1 MEIACPKCRH
11 VNPPAAKFCLQCG
24 AQLNEISQNRSS
36 DPLVGRQVGN
46 LRLVKRIGSGGM
58 GVVYLAE
65 HVNLGKPYAIK
76 FLHPQFAAD
85 QEVVERFR
93 REARVIASLDHENII
108 RETDFGW
115 FDSFGFYLVMEYL
128 EGKTLK
134 QVIRGGEALPPARIL
149 NLFEQL
155 CGALEEAHE
164 KDIVHRDLKPENLF
178 LLQRRGREVLKILD
192 FGIARIAQTGIPSEF
207 TVDGEVYGSPTYM
220 SPEQARGDLSQIT
233 PRSDLYSVGV
243 ILFEAISGRT
253 PFQGKT
259 PTEVMLGHITHTPP
273 RLSDIRPDLP
283 PNPALEALLAKALAK
298 DPSQRFASA
307 WQIYEALR
315 SAFRPQKDE
324 LESTYDDRP
333 EEDTT
338 TLDMDGDVS
347 AVLSDPQRF
356 LHERSNLRERD
367 SLASSPFIERSILR
381 GKQPPQEPCEKNDAP
396 ESRNETANTGSFVG
410 SKSISTT
417 ASELAEDSQA
427 AGKSAQSWPPQS
439 APSSASYPNV
449 QGSLPPLNANL
460 SHPSG
465 PSQHPERSISGM
477 PSPFLPRSSETS
489 LASVPSPLPQA
500 LAPSSPNALPFPGFA
515 SPPPLS
521 QSPLSRLPAPPTIP
535 MPAPSFLEMLPPPP
549 SSSHSPVPLSLPST
563 TTPPKLSPPAEK
575 DISTTDAAT
584 SVVLLP
590 DRNLPRSPQTSAQ
603 EDYEED
609 APTPRRNP
617 KPLVLEDEPT
627 PRKNPKTPQIVRS
640 LFDESIQHDDATRS
654 VDLASIL
661 PPGSQALQQR
671 SPSSS
676 SQIPDFTH
684 QQIPTATEMIAPI
697 HLANVRPAAMD
708 TLSTSLAGVPSPH
721 KPPPVAVE
729 EEPTSL
735 DQAFA
740 RDIAKKLRTEKQSR
754 ALHQTVQDHLPPERP
769 LAQTQASPKGP
780 LLMLVGVV
788 SVLLIALGIWFFFF
802 QNKTAPTDPAP
813 PPEGQLPPVPQITKR
828 TEDADLPTMRVV
840 LPGPRGSRPVYTYSI
855 HLLTFPAGAEVWIKG
870 HGKVARTPCILDIAA
885 NATLDLRLQKQG
897 YQPRDFTW
905 RIVAPRKMGIKLEKL
920 EKK

>member
-11 VNPPAAKFCLQCG
+11 ANPPAAKFCLQCG

-115 FDSFGFYLVMEYL
+115 FDGFGFYLVMEYL

-243 ILFEAISGRT
+243 ILFEAVSGRT

-307 WQIYEALR
+307 WQIYESLR
-315 SAFRPQKDE
+315 AAFRPQKDE

-356 LHERSNLRERD
+356 LQQRSNPRERE
-367 SLASSPFIERSILR
+367 SLAASSPFVERSIHR
-381 GKQPPQEPCEKNDAP
+381 AKQPPQEPCEKDP
-396 ESRNETANTGSFVG
+396 HQERRDETANTGSFVG

-417 ASELAEDSQA
+417 TSELVEDSQA
-427 AGKSAQSWPPQS
+427 AGKSAQSWPPQT
-439 APSSASYPNV
+439 APSSTSYPNV

-460 SHPSG
+460 SRPSAT
-465 PSQHPERSISGM
+465 SQHPERSISGL

-489 LASVPSPLPQA
+489 LAGVPSPLPQA
-500 LAPSSPNALPFPGFA
+500 LAPSSPNALPFPGLA

-521 QSPLSRLPAPPTIP
+521 QSPLSRLPAPPTVP
-535 MPAPSFLEMLPPPP
+535 MPAPSFLEMMSPQPP
-549 SSSHSPVPLSLPST
+549 SSSHNLAPLSSPHSPAPLSLPPSIT
-563 TTPPKLSPPAEK
+563 SPNLSPPSEK

-590 DRNLPRSPQTSAQ
+590 DRDIPCSPQPSAQ
-603 EDYEED
+603 E
-609 APTPRRNP
+609 
-617 KPLVLEDEPT
+617 
-627 PRKNPKTPQIVRS
+627 
-640 LFDESIQHDDATRS
+640 
-654 VDLASIL
+654 AS
-661 PPGSQALQQR
+661 
-671 SPSSS
+671 
-676 SQIPDFTH
+676 
-684 QQIPTATEMIAPI
+684 
-697 HLANVRPAAMD
+697 
-708 TLSTSLAGVPSPH
+708 
-721 KPPPVAVE
+721 
-729 EEPTSL
+729 
-735 DQAFA
+735 
-740 RDIAKKLRTEKQSR
+740 
-754 ALHQTVQDHLPPERP
+754 
-769 LAQTQASPKGP
+769 
-780 LLMLVGVV
+780 
-788 SVLLIALGIWFFFF
+788 
-802 QNKTAPTDPAP
+802 
-813 PPEGQLPPVPQITKR
+813 
-828 TEDADLPTMRVV
+828 
-840 LPGPRGSRPVYTYSI
+840 
-855 HLLTFPAGAEVWIKG
+855 
-870 HGKVARTPCILDIAA
+870 
-885 NATLDLRLQKQG
+885 
-897 YQPRDFTW
+897 
-905 RIVAPRKMGIKLEKL
+905 
-920 EKK
+920 